1 MAGISAK
8 DVKALRDQSGA
19 GMMDC
24 KKALADAD
32 GDVEKAQEL
41 LRERGLAK
49 AGKRAGRAT
58 SEGSVGFSIDGGSG
72 TMVEIG
78 CETDFVAR
86 NEKFQA
92 LVQKIADAIA
102 AAGAGE
108 SVEKAL
114 QAPVDGTTIEDLLA
128 QNVGVI
134 GENMELK
141 RVATLSVDGI
151 VSGYIHGGG
160 SLGVLV
166 AIETGT
172 PDAFGEVARD
182 VAMHVAAADP
192 TPLAVSRDEIDP
204 AVVAKEEDFLK
215 KEALAS
221 GKPENIVENMVKGR
235 MNKFF
240 VEHALVD
247 QPFVK
252 DPDKKVGAVVSEAG
266 DGTLKAFARF
276 KLGEAA

>member
-252 DPDKKVGAVVSEAG
+252 DPDKKVGAVVKEAG
-266 DGTLKAFARF
+266 DGTVKAFARF

>member
-1 MAGISAK
+1 MAGINAK
-8 DVKALRDQSGA
+8 DVKALRDQTGA

-24 KKALADAD
+24 KKALTDAD

-58 SEGSVGFSIDGGSG
+58 SEGSVGFAISGGQG

-86 NEKFQA
+86 NEKFQS

-102 AAGAGE
+102 DAGAGE

-114 QAPVDGTTIEDLLA
+114 AAPVDGTTVEELLA
-128 QNVGVI
+128 TNVGVI

-141 RVATLSVDGI
+141 RVTQLAVDGL

-166 AIETGT
+166 AIETGS
-172 PDAFGEVARD
+172 PDAFAEVGRD

-192 TPLAVSRDEIDP
+192 TPLAVSRDDIDP
-204 AVVAKEEDFLK
+204 AVIEKERDFLT

-221 GKPENIVENMVKGR
+221 GKPENIVENMVNGR
-235 MNKFF
+235 LNKFY

-252 DPDKKVGAVVSEAG
+252 DPDKKVGAVVKEAG
-266 DGTLKAFARF
+266 DGKVAAFVRF
-276 KLGEAA
+276 KLGEAV

>member
-24 KKALADAD
+24 KKALSDAD
-32 GDVEKAQEL
+32 GDVDKAQEL

-58 SEGSVGFSIDGGSG
+58 SEGSVGFSIEGGNG

-102 AAGAGE
+102 AAGAGD

-114 QAPVDGTTIEDLLA
+114 QAPVDGTTIEELLA

-141 RVATLSVDGI
+141 RVAQLSVDGV

-166 AIETGT
+166 AIETGN
-172 PDAFGEVARD
+172 PGAFGDVARD

-204 AVVAKEEDFLK
+204 AVVAKEEEFLK

-221 GKPENIVENMVKGR
+221 GKPENIVDNMVKGR

-252 DPDKKVGAVVSEAG
+252 DPDKKVGAIVSEVG

>member
-1 MAGISAK
+1 MAGINAK

-24 KKALADAD
+24 KKALTDAD
-32 GDVEKAQEL
+32 GDVEKATEL

-49 AGKRAGRAT
+49 AGKRAGRDT
-58 SEGSVGFSIDGGSG
+58 SEGSVGVSISGGQG

-92 LVQKIADAIA
+92 LVQKIADAVA
-102 AAGAGE
+102 AAGAGD

-114 QAPVDGTTIEDLLA
+114 AAPVDGTTIEELLA
-128 QNVGVI
+128 TNVGVI
-134 GENMELK
+134 GENLELK
-141 RVATLSVDGI
+141 RVATLAVDGVI
-151 VSGYIHGGG
+151 SGYIHGGG
-160 SLGVLV
+160 SLGVMI
-166 AIETGT
+166 AIETGN
-172 PDAFGEVARD
+172 PGAFEDVGRD

-192 TPLAVSRDEIDP
+192 SPLAVSRDDIDP
-204 AVVAKEEDFLK
+204 AVVEKEREFLTR
-215 KEALAS
+215 EATAS

-235 MNKFF
+235 LNKFY

-252 DPDKKVGAVVSEAG
+252 DPDKKVGDVVKEAG
-266 DGTLKAFARF
+266 DGTIKAFARF
-276 KLGEAA
+276 KLGEAV

>member
-8 DVKALRDQSGA
+8 DVKALRDQTGA

-24 KKALADAD
+24 KKALTEAEGNLEAAVD
-32 GDVEKAQEL
+32 L

-49 AGKRAGRAT
+49 AGKRAGRET
-58 SEGSVGFSIDGGSG
+58 SEGAIGFSISGGQG
-72 TMVEIG
+72 TLIEIG
-78 CETDFVAR
+78 CETDFVSR
-86 NEKFQA
+86 NEKFQG
-92 LVQKIADAIA
+92 LVQQISDAVH
-102 AAGAGE
+102 AAGA
-108 SVEKAL
+108 SDVETAL
-114 QAPVDGTTIEDLLA
+114 KSPCGDTTVDELI
-128 QNVGVI
+128 QSNVGVI

-141 RVATLSVDGI
+141 KVASLSVDGSI
-151 VSGYIHGGG
+151 AGYIHGGG

-166 AIETGT
+166 AIETGS
-172 PDAFGEVARD
+172 PDAFAAIGRD

-204 AVVAKEEDFLK
+204 SAIEKEREFLTK
-215 KEALAS
+215 QALES

-235 MNKFF
+235 LNKFY

-252 DPDKKVGAVVSEAG
+252 DPDKKVGQVVSEAG
-266 DGTLKAFARF
+266 DGQLKAFVRF
-276 KLGEAA
+276 KLGEAS

>member
-1 MAGISAK
+1 MAGINAK

-24 KKALADAD
+24 KKALTDAD

-58 SEGSVGFSIDGGSG
+58 SEGAVVFSISGGTG

-78 CETDFVAR
+78 CETDFVSR

-114 QAPVDGTTIEDLLA
+114 AAPIDGTTIEQLIA

-141 RVATLSVDGI
+141 RVTTLAVDG
-151 VSGYIHGGG
+151 VVAGYIHGGG

-166 AIETGT
+166 GIETSS
-172 PDAFGEVARD
+172 PDAFGDIGRD
-182 VAMHVAAADP
+182 VAMHVAASDP
-192 TPLAVSRDEIDP
+192 TPLAVSRDDIDP
-204 AVVAKEEDFLK
+204 AVVEKERDFLT

-235 MNKFF
+235 LNKFY

-252 DPDKKVGAVVSEAG
+252 DPDKKVGDVVKEAG
-266 DGTLKAFARF
+266 DGQLKAFARF
-276 KLGEAA
+276 KLGEAV